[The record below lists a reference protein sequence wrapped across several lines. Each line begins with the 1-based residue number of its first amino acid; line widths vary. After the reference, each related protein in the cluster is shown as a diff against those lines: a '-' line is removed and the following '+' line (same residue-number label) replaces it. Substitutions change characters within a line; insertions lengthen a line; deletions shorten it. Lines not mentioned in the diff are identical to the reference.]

1 MRKFLLPL
9 LLMLFFIIESIFVEL
24 MPPKVFGN
32 EYILVPHFLIIAI
45 ILLTVCGPKNFG
57 ILYGFFF
64 GLLFDIVYTEIIGIY
79 LCLFPLVA
87 YISYKL
93 MKVLQTNIVL
103 VTFISIV
110 GVALLELGAYEMN
123 VLINR
128 TDMSFVFYST
138 ERLIP
143 TLILNLIFIILT
155 VYPFKKFF
163 EKLAVSLD
171 A

>member
-9 LLMLFFIIESIFVEL
+9 LLLLFFILESIFVEL

-45 ILLTVCGPKNFG
+45 ILLTVYGPKNYG
-57 ILYGFFF
+57 VLYGLLF
-64 GLLFDIVYTEIIGIY
+64 GLWFDIVYTEIMGIY

-87 YISYKL
+87 YICYKL
-93 MKVLQTNIVL
+93 MKVLQTNIVM
-103 VTFISIV
+103 VTFISIL
-110 GVALLELGAYEMN
+110 GVAFLELGAYEMN

-128 TDMSFVFYST
+128 TGMTFATFSMD
-138 ERLIP
+138 RLIP
-143 TLILNLIFIILT
+143 TLILNLIFVILT
-155 VYPFKKFF
+155 IYPFKKHF
-163 EKLAVSLD
+163 EKLAMSLD

>member
-1 MRKFLLPL
+1 MRKFLLPFL
-9 LLMLFFIIESIFVEL
+9 LLLFFILESIFVEL

-45 ILLTVCGPKNFG
+45 ILLTVYGPKNYG
-57 ILYGFFF
+57 VLYGFLF
-64 GLLFDIVYTEIIGIY
+64 GLWFDIVYTEIMGIY

-93 MKVLQTNIVL
+93 MKVLQTNIVM
-103 VTFISIV
+103 VTFISIL
-110 GVALLELGAYEMN
+110 GVALVELGAYEMN

-128 TDMSFVFYST
+128 TGMTFATFSMD
-138 ERLIP
+138 RLIP

-155 VYPFKKFF
+155 IYPFKKHF
-163 EKLAVSLD
+163 EKLAMSLD

>member
-9 LLMLFFIIESIFVEL
+9 LLLLFFILESIFVEL

-45 ILLTVCGPKNFG
+45 ILLTVYGPKNYG
-57 ILYGFFF
+57 VLYGFLF
-64 GLLFDIVYTEIIGIY
+64 GLWFDIVYTEIMGIY
-79 LCLFPLVA
+79 VCLFPLVA
-87 YISYKL
+87 YICYKL
-93 MKVLQTNIVL
+93 MKVLQTNIVM
-103 VTFISIV
+103 VTFISIL
-110 GVALLELGAYEMN
+110 GVALVELGAYEMN

-128 TDMSFVFYST
+128 TGMTFATFSMD
-138 ERLIP
+138 RLIP

-155 VYPFKKFF
+155 IYPFKKHF
-163 EKLAVSLD
+163 EKLAMSLD

>member
-32 EYILVPHFLIIAI
+32 EYILVPHFLMIAI
-45 ILLTVCGPKNFG
+45 ILLTVYGPKNYG
-57 ILYGFFF
+57 VLYGFLF
-64 GLLFDIVYTEIIGIY
+64 GLLFDIVYTEIMGIY

-87 YISYKL
+87 YICYKL
-93 MKVLQTNIVL
+93 MKILQTNIVM

-123 VLINR
+123 VIINR
-128 TDMSFVFYST
+128 TNMTFASYSMD
-138 ERLIP
+138 RLIP
-143 TLILNLIFIILT
+143 TLTLNFIFIILT
-155 VYPFKKFF
+155 VYPFKRHF
-163 EKLAVSLD
+163 EKLALSLD

>member
-9 LLMLFFIIESIFVEL
+9 LLLLFFILESIFVEL

-45 ILLTVCGPKNFG
+45 ILLTVYGPKNYG
-57 ILYGFFF
+57 VLYGFLF
-64 GLLFDIVYTEIIGIY
+64 GLWFDIVYTEIMGIY

-93 MKVLQTNIVL
+93 MKVLQSNIVM
-103 VTFISIV
+103 VTFISIL
-110 GVALLELGAYEMN
+110 GVALVELGAYEMN

-128 TDMSFVFYST
+128 TGMTFATFSMD
-138 ERLIP
+138 RLIP

-155 VYPFKKFF
+155 IYPFKKHF
-163 EKLAVSLD
+163 EKLVMSLD

>member
-9 LLMLFFIIESIFVEL
+9 LLLLFFILESIFVEL

-45 ILLTVCGPKNFG
+45 ILLTVYGPKNYG
-57 ILYGFFF
+57 VLYGFLF
-64 GLLFDIVYTEIIGIY
+64 GLWFDIVYTEIMGIY

-93 MKVLQTNIVL
+93 MKVLQTNIVM
-103 VTFISIV
+103 VTFISIL
-110 GVALLELGAYEMN
+110 GVALVELGAYEMN

-128 TDMSFVFYST
+128 TGMTFATFSMD
-138 ERLIP
+138 RLIP

-155 VYPFKKFF
+155 IYPFKKHF
-163 EKLAVSLD
+163 EKLAMSLD